1 MSPFIPFFV
10 RSGDKAAR
18 RPGERRGA
26 TVVEMAVVMPVFFML
41 VFGLIEFSRAVMI
54 QQTMT
59 DAARAGCRR
68 ASLAS
73 CNDSGVAE
81 AAARDL
87 LTQVVND
94 PAACNVAITP
104 NGLSALEPGTEI
116 TTTVSTNF
124 SDVSWLAPNFLDGVT
139 ISATATSLR
148 E

>member
-1 MSPFIPFFV
+1 
-10 RSGDKAAR
+10 
-18 RPGERRGA
+18 
-26 TVVEMAVVMPVFFML
+26 MAVVMPVFFML

-94 PAACNVAITP
+94 PSTCNVAITP
-104 NGLSALEPGTEI
+104 NALSALEPGTEI

-124 SDVSWLAPNFLDGVT
+124 SDVSWLAPSFLDGIT